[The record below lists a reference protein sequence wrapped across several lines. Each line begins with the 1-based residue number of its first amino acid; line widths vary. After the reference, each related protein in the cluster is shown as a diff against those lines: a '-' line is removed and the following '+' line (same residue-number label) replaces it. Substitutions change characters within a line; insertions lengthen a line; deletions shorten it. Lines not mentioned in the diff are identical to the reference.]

1 MKYILVLL
9 SILSTLLFSETINE
23 PIMPKLKSLTLSAEK
38 THFIRKKDTFYKD
51 YLPVSAPIKV
61 MATYSD
67 GNSEEVTDLVTWNK
81 TSKRIRFY
89 YDHFMALE
97 GNFTV
102 SASLNNVISNEI
114 KIKVQ
119 NYNGYNPDD
128 IVIHQNNKIKLIEPP
143 LQQRRGAIRGV
154 SIYFRVLSKKID
166 LKYELI
172 DPPNGMMIVRRSDLG
187 EDMIGI
193 IDGVDI
199 LWDVPMD
206 MEENIHTITM
216 KATDFKGN
224 KGQVNFLIKVPKTT
238 IIPTKIV
245 NNELIVIDKNS
256 NLYGMKLKGHN
267 GEDISNMQLRSVEYA
282 DVWKRKIKNKVPEDS
297 VERTVFMIDNMPL
310 ELDVKFPDYID
321 SYEERRNLGLEFQK
335 YSEPIFIGRDFWDEV
350 SYEEYEYKGTKGFTI
365 PYKRHGVYILEFQKL

>member
-1 MKYILVLL
+1 MFNFIQNAMFVLL
-9 SILSTLLFSETINE
+9 LVFNGCYANEEIPKIEKPKLESLLLSTEQTRFVKNKDEHH
-23 PIMPKLKSLTLSAEK
+23 LK
-38 THFIRKKDTFYKD
+38 
-51 YLPVSAPIKV
+51 APIKV

-206 MEENIHTITM
+206 MEEKIHTITL

-282 DVWKRKIKNKVPEDS
+282 DVWKRKVKNKVPADS